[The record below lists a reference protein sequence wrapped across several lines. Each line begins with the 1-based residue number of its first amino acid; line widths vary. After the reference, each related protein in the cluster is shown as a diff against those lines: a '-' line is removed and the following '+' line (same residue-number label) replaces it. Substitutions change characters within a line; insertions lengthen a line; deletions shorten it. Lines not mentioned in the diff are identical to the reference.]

1 MPEYVLPDKE
11 KERIKEGYNKFLV
24 AEDILHK
31 LSEIGAPNAEAEV
44 KLAEL
49 KRRAARFA
57 EVFDID
63 LEGE

>member
-11 KERIKEGYNKFLV
+11 KKRIKEGYSKFLI

-31 LSEIGAPNAEAEV
+31 LSEIGEPNAEAEV
-44 KLAEL
+44 KVAEL

-57 EVFDID
+57 EVFNVD